1 MKLREAL
8 AKVPDPRAHNRQYP
22 LWGLLA
28 LILVAFLCRV
38 DSLRGVARFARENP
52 RLLPLLGLRKP
63 PGHYTVTTILHCL
76 DPQDLQE
83 ALRSVFP
90 EADLATASPQGEHR
104 EVLVVDGKVL
114 RNSRKG
120 NAPQVKLVEVLA
132 LQLHTILAQARAEGR
147 ESEAL
152 RELLGR
158 LGAEGLWGK
167 LVVGDAGYL
176 YPQVAREVVE
186 KGGTTSSS

>member
-1 MKLREAL
+1 MKLKEAL
-8 AKVPDPRAHNRQYP
+8 AKVPDPRAQNRQYP

-52 RLLPLLGLRKP
+52 QLLPLLGLRKP
-63 PGHYTVTTILHCL
+63 PGHYTVTTILHRL

-90 EADLATASPQGEHR
+90 EADLE

-132 LQLHTILAQARAEGR
+132 LHLRTTLAQAQAQGR
-147 ESEAL
+147 EGEAL
-152 RELLGR
+152 LQILQR
-158 LGAEGLWGK
+158 LGAEGLAGR

-176 YPQVAREVVE
+176 YPRVAKEVVE